1 MNEYDYAV
9 SLKKNLEEFKN
20 ERKKTK
26 NYICCLQYLNIE
38 DIEKQNLNI
47 DRLIR
52 FCNKIGLKADYPQNL
67 KECQEN
73 EYKGKNL
80 IALILY

>member
-1 MNEYDYAV
+1 MNEYNYAV

-20 ERKKTK
+20 EREKTK

-52 FCNKIGLKADYPQNL
+52 FCNKIGLKADYPQNIP
-67 KECQEN
+67 ECCEKDYN
-73 EYKGKNL
+73 NKNL
-80 IALILY
+80 LAIVLY